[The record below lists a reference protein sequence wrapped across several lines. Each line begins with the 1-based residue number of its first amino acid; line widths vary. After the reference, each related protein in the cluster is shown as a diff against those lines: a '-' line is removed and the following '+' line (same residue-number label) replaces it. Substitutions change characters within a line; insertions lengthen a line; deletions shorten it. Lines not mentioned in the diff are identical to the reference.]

1 MSTPGQEFRD
11 AEYLGWGY
19 LAITSAELLE
29 RVIAGQTLDQDDA
42 HNLERARQFLIDAAS
57 GAKLVQSGV
66 PSHVSPVETV
76 RKFSYAVEPLRHVR
90 HDLLPPEVGPVFDRM
105 ASSIDAAL
113 HQGAQAD
120 PGQLAL
126 TKAFFQNLHHG
137 LLDIIESGKR
147 RTGTDLSFGASMM
160 VHA

>member
-29 RVIAGQTLDQDDA
+29 RVLANQPLDGDDA
-42 HNLERARQFLIDAAS
+42 HTLQRARQFLVDAAS

-66 PSHVSPVETV
+66 PSNVSPVETV
-76 RKFSYAVEPLRHVR
+76 RKFSYAMEPLRLSR
-90 HDLLPPEVGPVFDRM
+90 HGQPPPEVGPVLDMM

-113 HQGAQAD
+113 QPGAQAD
-120 PGQLAL
+120 RAQLAFA
-126 TKAFFQNLHHG
+126 KAFFQHMHHM

-147 RTGTDLSFGASMM
+147 RTGTDFSFSASLM
-160 VHA
+160 AA

>member
-1 MSTPGQEFRD
+1 MSAPGQEFRD

-19 LAITSAELLE
+19 LAVTSVELLE
-29 RVIAGQTLDQDDA
+29 RVLAGQALDQDDA
-42 HNLERARQFLIDAAS
+42 HNLERARQFLVDAAS

-66 PSHVSPVETV
+66 PSNVSPVETV

-90 HDLLPPEVGPVFDRM
+90 HNLPPPEVGLVFDKM

-120 PGQLAL
+120 RTELAF
-126 TKAFFQNLHHG
+126 TKSFFQQLHHM

-147 RTGTDLSFGASMM
+147 RTGTDFSFGASMM

>member
-19 LAITSAELLE
+19 LAITSVELLE
-29 RVIAGQTLDQDDA
+29 RFLAGQALDQDDA

-66 PSHVSPVETV
+66 PSNVSPVETV
-76 RKFSYAVEPLRHVR
+76 RKFSYVMEPLRQIQ
-90 HDLLPPEVGPVFDRM
+90 HDLATPEVGLVLDKM
-105 ASSIDAAL
+105 ATSIDAAL
-113 HQGAQAD
+113 HQGGQPDRA
-120 PGQLAL
+120 QLAFA
-126 TKAFFQNLHHG
+126 KAFFQHMHYM

-147 RTGTDLSFGASMM
+147 RTGTNFSFGASMM
-160 VHA
+160 SHA

>member
-29 RVIAGQTLDQDDA
+29 RVLAGQPLDQDDA
-42 HNLERARQFLIDAAS
+42 HNLERARQFLIDASS

-66 PSHVSPVETV
+66 PSNVSPVETV
-76 RKFSYAVEPLRHVR
+76 RKFSYVMEPLRLSR
-90 HDLLPPEVGPVFDRM
+90 HGLPPPEVGPVLDKM
-105 ASSIDAAL
+105 ASSIDAVL
-113 HQGAQAD
+113 QPGAQAD
-120 PGQLAL
+120 HAQLAFAK
-126 TKAFFQNLHHG
+126 TFFQHMHHM

-147 RTGTDLSFGASMM
+147 RTGTDFSFGASMM
-160 VHA
+160 AYT